1 MPQRWALIG
10 VRLIDGTGADPVE
23 RAVVVVEEGVI
34 VEAGPEATVRRTEDA
49 HVIDASGTTLMPGI
63 VDGHCHLGGAT
74 HLNEVDWVLEDDT
87 FQAINSV
94 AQADALLR
102 HGVTTVR
109 DISVNGPHLRKA
121 IDHGSIDG
129 PRIIPC
135 WRGLSRR
142 GGHGDAPSLPPDLV
156 RRSHPWGYVAD
167 GPDEV
172 RAGVREIVKNG
183 SRCIKVWASGGGL
196 HDNEP
201 EDVQHYSL
209 EELQVIVREAYDVR
223 VPVAV
228 HAECASAARDAA
240 TAGAWSI
247 EHGEDLDEEAIELMV
262 AKGISLN
269 PTLVLLRQWVELSAE
284 FGGVYGKPYIPG
296 GGEVPSE
303 KEAVLKLHHERLSAN
318 LMRAKKAGVRIGVGS
333 DSFCTGFTPFG
344 QQTLHE
350 VRALVAAG
358 LSEMEAIVAATKSG
372 AEILR
377 VDDVTGTIQ
386 RGKAADLLVLR
397 DDPLDDIA
405 CIDEGNMLLIVKA
418 TQRV

>member
-1 MPQRWALIG
+1 
-10 VRLIDGTGADPVE
+10 
-23 RAVVVVEEGVI
+23 
-34 VEAGPEATVRRTEDA
+34 
-49 HVIDASGTTLMPGI
+49 
-63 VDGHCHLGGAT
+63 
-74 HLNEVDWVLEDDT
+74 
-87 FQAINSV
+87 
-94 AQADALLR
+94 
-102 HGVTTVR
+102 
-109 DISVNGPHLRKA
+109 
-121 IDHGSIDG
+121 
-129 PRIIPC
+129 
-135 WRGLSRR
+135 
-142 GGHGDAPSLPPDLV
+142 
-156 RRSHPWGYVAD
+156 VAD

-350 VRALVAAG
+350 V
-358 LSEMEAIVAATKSG
+358 
-372 AEILR
+372 
-377 VDDVTGTIQ
+377 
-386 RGKAADLLVLR
+386 
-397 DDPLDDIA
+397 
-405 CIDEGNMLLIVKA
+405 
-418 TQRV
+418 